1 MKIVV
6 DKHSLIIKDIYG
18 KELIRMKY
26 GNAFDSFMRDILSP
40 SQFVIYCE
48 RDTTFALS
56 KKAENKLNEYIKKH
70 NLNK

>member
-56 KKAENKLNEYIKKH
+56 KKDENKLNEYIKKH

>member
-18 KELIRMKY
+18 KELI